1 MQPSRPL
8 RLVLFGAV
16 LAIVGVAASFVWQAT
31 SPRAADDAALTP
43 ANRDAV
49 ERIIREYLRDNP
61 DVVIDAIRTYQARQ
75 ATIDEA
81 QAAARLD
88 GAREALERDPATPVA
103 GNPDG
108 DVTIVEFFDYRCGYC
123 AKVLPAIQA
132 LIAADPGIRY
142 VFKEYPILGPDSVT
156 AARASL
162 AVWKLAPER
171 YMDFHSALLTTRGSL
186 NEARI
191 LKLAESLGL
200 DVAALKATMSEGWVE
215 AAIQANYQLGRI
227 LNINGTPAFI
237 VGDEVVPGAIGIE
250 QLQELVKRARTG

>member
-1 MQPSRPL
+1 MKPSRPL
-8 RLVLFGAV
+8 RLVVFAALFAV
-16 LAIVGVAASFVWQAT
+16 VGVIASFVWQST
-31 SPRAADDAALTP
+31 SSRAAEDAALSRVD
-43 ANRDAV
+43 RDAV
-49 ERIIREYLRDNP
+49 ERIIRDYLRDNP

-75 ATIDEA
+75 ATIEQA

-142 VFKEYPILGPDSVT
+142 VFKEYPILGPDSVI

-162 AVWKLAPER
+162 AVWRLAPER
-171 YMDFHSALLTTRGSL
+171 YMDFHRALLSTRGSL

-191 LKLAESLGL
+191 LKLADSLGL
-200 DVAALKATMSEGWVE
+200 DVPALKTTMAEGWVE
-215 AAIQANYQLGRI
+215 AAIQANYQLGRS

-237 VGDEVVPGAIGIE
+237 VGDEVIPGAIGLE
-250 QLQELVKRARTG
+250 QLQELVKQARTG